1 MSSRKQNN
9 KVNKSTP
16 AEKLMDESVK
26 QEDYISRAVVREM
39 IRVQQEAIMACFNNV
54 MGNISNKVDGIIRD
68 VQELKTSLEFTNDIQ
83 ENKLSVINKTIE
95 KVQEELKNTTF
106 INYEDRLLIKQQKE
120 KVIDLEDRSR
130 RNNLRID
137 GLPENQK
144 ETWDDTEE
152 KVKQLFKEKLL
163 INKDIEI
170 DRAHRTG
177 RTQAGKSRSIVLR
190 CLRFKDKELILR
202 MANKLKDTGIY
213 INEDFSVET
222 LHTRKELFQKA
233 KEYRSKGMGAKVT
246 AGKLITWEIAKVDDE
261 H

>member
-1 MSSRKQNN
+1 
-9 KVNKSTP
+9 
-16 AEKLMDESVK
+16 
-26 QEDYISRAVVREM
+26 M
-39 IRVQQEAIMACFNNV
+39 IRIQQEAIMACFNNV

-177 RTQAGKSRSIVLR
+177 RTQGGEIKKYCSS
-190 CLRFKDKELILR
+190 
-202 MANKLKDTGIY
+202 
-213 INEDFSVET
+213 
-222 LHTRKELFQKA
+222 LF
-233 KEYRSKGMGAKVT
+233 T
-246 AGKLITWEIAKVDDE
+246 F
-261 H
+261 